1 LDDQSNPQ
9 QPNAVDDNPF
19 TTPIAEATLDW
30 TINQASSWIR
40 TPIAFCGSL
49 GEEDRDAKH
58 NRPVVDQTATE
69 LFGQFGGIAVKAL
82 VTGLLVL
89 LLAVMLEANR
99 ANPLI
104 YLLAAFAIHT
114 IWRPVCKGAY
124 LRYKNRSRLNQQQP
138 INHDLVGGFLDDW
151 GICWMR
157 NSYVAHVAWSA
168 VSSVEIPAQDEPI
181 WLPARFF
188 ASEEDYQGARQLA
201 HANCPSAEDPPLAS
215 SLPDGLWYSNRES
228 WQEEDL
234 NVARA
239 WDVDRWP
246 FDRQSAEPIDVNLVD
261 RSFHIGKSLRSLA
274 VTLGEWLVL
283 SLLCILFTVIWLVA
297 EWRSAGDWSFLG
309 NFSST
314 LLIVL
319 AAAWLIWN
327 AVAVIGSRF
336 GYRKWQVQPQLYRLD
351 RAGFYF
357 QQGGYQSWTKWTPTT
372 AAAIRQRLTGKSPTT
387 ASAIESLMEEI

>member
-1 LDDQSNPQ
+1 
-9 QPNAVDDNPF
+9 
-19 TTPIAEATLDW
+19 
-30 TINQASSWIR
+30 
-40 TPIAFCGSL
+40 
-49 GEEDRDAKH
+49 
-58 NRPVVDQTATE
+58 
-69 LFGQFGGIAVKAL
+69 
-82 VTGLLVL
+82 
-89 LLAVMLEANR
+89 
-99 ANPLI
+99 
-104 YLLAAFAIHT
+104 
-114 IWRPVCKGAY
+114 
-124 LRYKNRSRLNQQQP
+124 
-138 INHDLVGGFLDDW
+138 
-151 GICWMR
+151 MR

-168 VSSVEIPAQDEPI
+168 VSSVETYNAGIIRFEIPAQDEPI

-228 WQEEDL
+228 WQEDDL

-336 GYRKWQVQPQLYRLD
+336 G
-351 RAGFYF
+351 FYF